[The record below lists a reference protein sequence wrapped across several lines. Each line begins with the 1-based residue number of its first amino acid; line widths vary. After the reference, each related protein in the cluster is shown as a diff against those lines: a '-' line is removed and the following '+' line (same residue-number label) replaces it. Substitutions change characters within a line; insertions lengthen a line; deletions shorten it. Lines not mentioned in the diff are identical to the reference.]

1 MDSSDAS
8 AESEFVHRRIAYEGP
23 TARSIR
29 ELKALGLDNVD
40 RIPGYV
46 AGNED
51 EGPVLAHWCD
61 EQRFHSVVVVT
72 TADHS
77 RRLRRMHSKTRR
89 GLLWA
94 TQLPVLPIPGPPSSL
109 LIQRLLPSNQN
120 LRYRNASVKPTDRM
134 PASQPDQ
141 RPSGARMSVVT
152 TWPSMES
159 WAVRFSQSQRKGRV
173 QAPGSE
179 SARAVSA
186 GGSLPGVAG

>member
-77 RRLRRMHSKTRR
+77 RRLRRMLHRSMKGYPTEVSVRS
-89 GLLWA
+89 A
-94 TQLPVLPIPGPPSSL
+94 
-109 LIQRLLPSNQN
+109 
-120 LRYRNASVKPTDRM
+120 RYSTF
-134 PASQPDQ
+134 QPD
-141 RPSGARMSVVT
+141 R
-152 TWPSMES
+152 WWES
-159 WAVRFSQSQRKGRV
+159 HGGTRT
-173 QAPGSE
+173 E
-179 SARAVSA
+179 LEEA
-186 GGSLPGVAG
+186 GKLILDIIGHPIL